1 MSMNHVDAE
10 VLNELLNEVLNKA
23 NVIGIGTDILDQNR
37 IVKIASDPEKADRFA
52 RRILTLDELYLW
64 EQRER
69 SINFLA
75 KRFAAKEAISKA
87 LGTGIAKG
95 ISFQHFNIS
104 SDEEGKPEVT
114 LYSAALQR
122 AEYLG
127 GSKVLL
133 SLSDEG
139 DMILAFALLT

>member
-1 MSMNHVDAE
+1 M
-10 VLNELLNEVLNKA
+10 LNNT
-23 NVIGIGTDILDQNR
+23 NVIGIGTDILDQTR
-37 IVKIASDPEKADRFA
+37 IAKIASNPEKSDRFA
-52 RRILTLDELYLW
+52 RRILTVDELGVW
-64 EQRER
+64 EKKGR

-87 LGTGIAKG
+87 LGTGLAKG
-95 ISFQHFNIS
+95 ISFQHFNITS
-104 SDEEGKPEVT
+104 NEEGKPEVT
-114 LYSAALQR
+114 LFSAALLR

-127 GSKVLL
+127 GKKVLL